1 MKIPP
6 PNDGQHIEEIIKTT
20 SCPRHKKAEGDAC
33 WYVFITFSKRFAPA
47 VCGKRIKRA
56 GFTGSISPS
65 SLSLRTPGGR
75 KPPSKRSSNA

>member
-1 MKIPP
+1 MKLLIPD
-6 PNDGQHIEEIIKTT
+6 NDGQHIQNILQTT
-20 SCPRHKKAEGDAC
+20 PCHKHKAAEGEAC
-33 WYVFITFSKRFAPA
+33 WYVFITFTKRDAPA

-75 KPPSKRSSNA
+75 KPPVKRSA